1 MADPALP
8 LQVLENF
15 IKNNGLTLNE
25 ADNTLPEV
33 KQLIDLVSAEYGS
46 DPNEL
51 IAYRFLY
58 RGAVCLVIGPT
69 GIGKS
74 SFLMQLAIHLASG
87 RGLFGIEPG
96 LCYAGTGY
104 RILLVQAENDEGDL
118 AEMRDGVL
126 RVCSDLTDEQKQRAQ
141 ENIVVCTI
149 TDKTSDKF
157 AKTLDA
163 LLTEDGNFDLVVVD
177 PAFAY
182 LGGDSN
188 SQQVVS
194 HFMRELLNPLLQ
206 KHKVGMLLAHHSN
219 KPLRGKEKDGWAAG
233 DFSYLGAGSAEW
245 VNPARAAL
253 AIRSVGSDHV
263 FELRAAK
270 RGRRLR
276 WEDAEGMTTNIKF
289 IAHSEEPGVIC
300 WHEAT
305 EDEIEAAKAATSVGG
320 GGGRTSKCTAQ
331 DASILV
337 AMEPGK
343 NQKDYVTKL
352 AIDNDCST
360 STAQNA
366 INQAVALDLIMEQKS
381 GRSKTYSLTETGAL
395 WTHKYTKGKT
405 KDQN

>member
-1 MADPALP
+1 MGEPGTALT
-8 LQVLENF
+8 LLERF
-15 IKNNGLTLNE
+15 IKSNELGLDV
-25 ADNTLPEV
+25 ADNKLPEV
-33 KQLIDLVSAEYGS
+33 KQLIALTAAEYGQ

-74 SFLMQLAIHLASG
+74 SFLMQLALHLACG

-96 LCYAGTGY
+96 LVYAGVGY
-104 RILLVQAENDEGDL
+104 RILICQAENDEGDL

-126 RVCSDLTDEQKQRAQ
+126 RGCTDLTDDEKQRAQ

-163 LLTEDGNFDLVVVD
+163 LLTEHGDFGMVIVD

-188 SQQVVS
+188 SQTVVS

-206 KHKVGMLLAHHSN
+206 KHNVGMLLAHHSN
-219 KPLRGKEKDGWAAG
+219 KPLRGKEKDGWSAG

-253 AIRSVGSDHV
+253 AIRSIGSDRV

-270 RGRRLR
+270 RGKRLR
-276 WEDAEGMTTNIKF
+276 WVNDEDEPITVRH
-289 IAHSEEPGVIC
+289 IAHSTEPGEIC
-300 WHEAT
+300 WHVAT
-305 EDEIEAAKAATSVGG
+305 DQEIEDATPVSGS
-320 GGGRTSKCTAQ
+320 GGRVSKCSAQ
-331 DASILV
+331 DAVVQVALEPGQNQKHYVMNLV
-337 AMEPGK
+337 AIKG
-343 NQKDYVTKL
+343 
-352 AIDNDCST
+352 CSS

-366 INQAVALDLIMEQKS
+366 INEAVAWGQIEEHKN
-381 GRSKTYSLTETGAL
+381 GRTKTYSVTEKGRT
-395 WTHKYTKGKT
+395 WTKKYTKDKT
-405 KDQN
+405 KDQH